1 MGIILQPFAW
11 LLLFF
16 YNLFNS
22 YGLALILFGIVV
34 KLILFPVTLKS
45 KKSMIQ
51 TTMLSGKMQQL
62 QKQYGKDK
70 ERYNVEVQKLYERE
84 KVNPMGG
91 CIWSLIPMFVLIA
104 LYGIIREPLTYFMQM
119 SAEQIQVLAAQ
130 LDWQTLAVAEG
141 WISQGNMN
149 KLVQDMADKV
159 AGGELQ
165 VFADGLWK
173 STKDGTITGLFQ
185 NGGFNQ
191 LYLLAQV
198 TSENLASLQAAV
210 NAQFVG
216 AGDHLFVLNFMFL
229 HIDLSRIPTVM
240 FWNNGFGWDSIGL
253 FLLPI
258 ISVATS
264 TLNMKVAQATNQMN
278 NQTKN
283 DQMDKTNKMVMWMMP
298 VMSLWIGFTIPA
310 GLTVYWIA
318 QYFVG
323 MAQEVICGKMLKK
336 DYEAARE
343 AAAKREAEEKE
354 EEKRRKEEARLER
367 QRRIEEDKK
376 NRGKK
381 KPQKKD
387 TEPDQEGVNREDS
400 REGIRAYARGRSY
413 IPGRYGGVT
422 PYTDPNQLF
431 RAIEAAEAEKKGKK
445 KSKPVK
451 GEKEKQSPKEEP
463 KPQVVQALE
472 FPVQPEESA
481 VPPEEIAVAP
491 IETEDIE
498 VEVEEIEVEIDEDE
512 NKEG

>member
-70 ERYNVEVQKLYERE
+70 ERYNLEMQKLYERE

-91 CIWSLIPMFVLIA
+91 CIWSLIPMFVLVA

-119 SAEQIQVLAAQ
+119 SGEQIQVLAAQ
-130 LDWQTLAVAEG
+130 LDWQTLAVTKG
-141 WISQGNMN
+141 WVSQGNMD
-149 KLVQDMADKV
+149 KLIQGMADKV
-159 AGGELQ
+159 ASGELT

-173 STKDGTITGLFQ
+173 NKDGVISGLFQ

-198 TSENLASLQAAV
+198 TNENLASLQAAV
-210 NAQFVG
+210 NAQFAG
-216 AGDHLFVLNFMFL
+216 AGEHLFVLNFIFL
-229 HIDLSRIPTVM
+229 GIDLSLIPNLM
-240 FWNNGFGWDSIGL
+240 FWNRGFGWDSIGL
-253 FLLPI
+253 FLLPL
-258 ISVATS
+258 ISIAAS
-264 TLNMKVAQATNQMN
+264 TLSMKVSQATNKMN

-283 DQMDKTNKMVMWMMP
+283 EQMDRTNKMLMWMMP
-298 VMSLWIGFTIPA
+298 IMSLWIGFTIPA

-318 QYFVG
+318 QYLVQ
-323 MAQEVICGKMLKK
+323 MIQEVICGKMLKK
-336 DYEAARE
+336 DYEAAQE

-367 QRRIEEDKK
+367 QRRIEEEKK

-387 TEPDQEGVNREDS
+387 TEPSQEGINREDS

-431 RAIEAAEAEKKGKK
+431 RAIEAAETVKKK
-445 KSKPVK
+445 KSKSAKAKK
-451 GEKEKQSPKEEP
+451 GEQTSEEET
-463 KPQVVQALE
+463 KPQTVQT
-472 FPVQPEESA
+472 PEIP
-481 VPPEEIAVAP
+481 VPPAEPVVPLEQAAP
-491 IETEDIE
+491 AAETEEIE